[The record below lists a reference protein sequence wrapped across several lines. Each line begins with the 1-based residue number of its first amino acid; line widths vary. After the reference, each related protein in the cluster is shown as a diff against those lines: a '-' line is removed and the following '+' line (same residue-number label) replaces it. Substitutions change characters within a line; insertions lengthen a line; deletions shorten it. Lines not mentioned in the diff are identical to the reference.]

1 MSLALSRAVEDSR
14 DIQSR
19 AGGFFARAIALLR
32 DLLFRRRNYA
42 MLIVIDLFCV
52 GLSSFA
58 VVVVRQARLRL

>member
-1 MSLALSRAVEDSR
+1 MSLVLSRAVEDSR
-14 DIQSR
+14 DNSVPR
-19 AGGFFARAIALLR
+19 RRFFARAIALLP
-32 DLLFRRRNYA
+32 DLLFRRRNYV